1 MLDTNS
7 TEWIDHV
14 QLTRELHTPGERNAF
29 YRRARQ
35 GEFVLLCRGAY
46 VEAALWS
53 GLDADAQHRARVKA
67 VAALEPADVVFSHS
81 SAAALWR
88 LPRMG
93 RWPAKVHALDAVAA
107 GGRSSARLVRHVVGI
122 PTERERIDGLAVSSL
137 ARTIVDLSRTEPF
150 PVAVVA
156 ADAALRRN
164 EHPHPEVPLTTL
176 TKELLLEE
184 LAEAP
189 SRHGTARG
197 RRALEFADGA
207 ADRPG
212 ESLSRV
218 SMFTAGITM
227 PELQVPLYGASGRRY
242 VVDFFWRMFNMIG
255 EFDGK
260 AKYRD
265 PTFLRGRTPEQALL
279 DEKDREDDLR
289 AAGHGMS
296 RWGWSTAVSV
306 RRLKDHLARAG
317 VH

>member
-1 MLDTNS
+1 MLDTDT
-7 TEWIDHV
+7 TEWQDYV
-14 QLTRELHTPGERNAF
+14 QLTRALHTPGDRNAF
-29 YRRARQ
+29 YKRVRG
-35 GEFVLLCRGAY
+35 GEFVVLCRGAY
-46 VEAALWS
+46 IQTAIWS
-53 GLDADAQHRARVKA
+53 GMDADAQHRARVKA

-88 LPRMG
+88 LPRIG
-93 RWPAKVHALDAVAA
+93 RWPATVHALDHVAT

-150 PVAVVA
+150 PSAVVA
-156 ADAALRRN
+156 ADAALRRT
-164 EHPHPEVPLTTL
+164 EHPHPAVPLTTL
-176 TKELLLEE
+176 TRALLLEE
-184 LAEAP
+184 LFEVP
-189 SRHGTARG
+189 TRHGTARA
-197 RRALEFADGA
+197 RRVIEFADGA

-218 SMFTAGITM
+218 SMSIAGVTM
-227 PELQVPLYGASGRRY
+227 PELQVGLYGASGRRY
-242 VVDFFWRMFNMIG
+242 VVDFFWRAFNTIG

-265 PTFLRGRTPEQALL
+265 PAFLRGRTPEQALL

-296 RWGWSTAVSV
+296 RWGWSTAISA
-306 RRLKDHLARAG
+306 RRLRDHLARAG